1 MNMNT
6 PAVTSTPAS
15 APFAPSALPLNGAL
29 KVFFKD
35 ALRVA
40 LSSPRQAAAFVR
52 ALFWLGKA
60 ARRRASWRSRGVNV
74 PPIIIFSVTD
84 RCNLACKGCYAQS
97 FRPKP
102 EGELDSA
109 ELRRVVEEAR
119 DLGVSFFVIAGGE
132 PLLRPELEGIMAD
145 FPQIIFF
152 VFTNGLLLND
162 DWIRTLRRRRN
173 IVPLL
178 SLEGDRAMTDE
189 RRGAGTYDLLQ
200 ALIGRLKKRGIFFGV
215 SLTLTRAHF
224 AAITAPG
231 YTKSLVEAGCKF
243 FLYLEYTPTVEGTED
258 WTLTADQRAQMREAV
273 PAWRTGHRALFIAV
287 PWDEDD
293 VGGCLSAGRGFVHI
307 NPRGDVEP
315 CPFAP
320 FSDSS
325 LRQMSLK
332 DALGS
337 KFFEAIRAVPALAR
351 ETGEGCI
358 LWKERA
364 LVTSLL
370 ESGTQPMPQSI
381 QRT

>member
-1 MNMNT
+1 MET
-6 PAVTSTPAS
+6 RITSPR
-15 APFAPSALPLNGAL
+15 PLNGAL
-29 KVFFKD
+29 KVFYKD
-35 ALRVA
+35 ALRIA
-40 LSSPRQAAAFVR
+40 LSNPRQALAFVR
-52 ALFWLGKA
+52 SLFWLGKA
-60 ARRRASWRSRGVNV
+60 ARRRAAWKRRGVSV

-97 FRPKP
+97 FRP
-102 EGELDSA
+102 ESAGELDAA
-109 ELRRVVEEAR
+109 ELRKVVEEAR

-145 FPQIIFF
+145 FPQMIFF
-152 VFTNGLLLND
+152 VFTNGLLLTEE
-162 DWIRTLRRRRN
+162 WIATLRRQRN

-189 RRGAGTYDLLQ
+189 RRGRGTYDRLQ
-200 ALIGRLKKRGIFFGV
+200 ALIGRLKKKGIFFGV

-224 AAITAPG
+224 ETITAPD
-231 YTKSLVEAGCKF
+231 YTKGLVEAGCKF

-258 WTLTADQRAQMREAV
+258 WTLTPEQRAHMRGAL
-273 PAWRTGHRALFIAV
+273 PAWRAAHRALFIAV

-320 FSDSS
+320 FSDSN
-325 LRQMSLK
+325 LRNMPLK

-337 KFFEAIRAVPALAR
+337 KFFAAIRSVPALAR
-351 ETGEGCI
+351 ETGDGCI

-370 ESGTQPMPQSI
+370 ETGVGGARPNN
-381 QRT
+381 R

>member
-1 MNMNT
+1 MNIS
-6 PAVTSTPAS
+6 TSIPAS
-15 APFAPSALPLNGAL
+15 IPPSAPSPRPLNGAL

-60 ARRRASWRSRGVNV
+60 ARRRAAWRSRGIAV

-97 FRPKP
+97 FRPQP
-102 EGELDSA
+102 DGELDSA
-109 ELRRVVEEAR
+109 ELRKVIEEAR

-132 PLLRPELEGIMAD
+132 PLLRPELEGILRD

-152 VFTNGLLLND
+152 VFTNGLLLTA
-162 DWIRTLRRRRN
+162 DWVQTLRRRRN

-189 RRGAGTYDLLQ
+189 RRGPGTYDRLQ

-215 SLTLTRAHF
+215 SLTLTRPHF
-224 AAITAPG
+224 STITAPD
-231 YTKSLVEAGCKF
+231 YTKSLVKAGCKF
-243 FLYLEYTPTVEGTED
+243 FLYLEYTPTSEGTED
-258 WTLTADQRAQMREAV
+258 WTLTADQRAQMRQAL
-273 PAWRTGHRALFIAV
+273 PAWRAANRALFIAV

-293 VGGCLSAGRGFVHI
+293 VGGCLAAGRGFVHI
-307 NPRGDVEP
+307 NPKGDVEP

-320 FSDSS
+320 FSDSN
-325 LRQMSLK
+325 LRQMPLRA
-332 DALGS
+332 ALQS
-337 KFFEAIRAVPALAR
+337 KFLEAIRGIPELAR

-370 ESGTQPMPQSI
+370 ENGARPIP
-381 QRT
+381 RRVRRA

>member
-1 MNMNT
+1 MNIS
-6 PAVTSTPAS
+6 TSIPAS
-15 APFAPSALPLNGAL
+15 IRPSAPSPRLLNGAL

-60 ARRRASWRSRGVNV
+60 ARRRAVWRRRGIAV

-97 FRPKP
+97 FRRQPD
-102 EGELDSA
+102 GELDAA
-109 ELRRVVEEAR
+109 ELRKVIEEAR
-119 DLGVSFFVIAGGE
+119 NLGVSFFVIAGGE
-132 PLLRPELEGIMAD
+132 PLLRPELEGILRD

-152 VFTNGLLLND
+152 VFTNGLLLTD

-189 RRGAGTYDLLQ
+189 RRGPGTYDQLS

-215 SLTLTRAHF
+215 SLTLTRPHF
-224 AAITAPG
+224 STITAPD
-231 YTKSLVEAGCKF
+231 YTKGLVEAGCKF

-258 WTLTADQRAQMREAV
+258 WTLTADQRSRMRESL
-273 PAWRTGHRALFIAV
+273 PAWRAAHRALFIAV
-287 PWDEDD
+287 PWDEEEQ
-293 VGGCLSAGRGFVHI
+293 GGCLAAGRGFVHI
-307 NPRGDVEP
+307 SATGDLEP

-320 FSDSS
+320 YSDT
-325 LRQMSLK
+325 SLK
-332 DALGS
+332 KMPLKEALRS
-337 KFFEAIRAVPALAR
+337 PFLAAMRENHDMFKETEA
-351 ETGEGCI
+351 GCA
-358 LWKERA
+358 LWKNREQVQALLGPRA
-364 LVTSLL
+364 AC
-370 ESGTQPMPQSI
+370 E
-381 QRT
+381 